1 MNRQQIHLI
10 LLYEFKLG
18 NNAALA
24 ARNINRAWGPLTTN
38 KRTSKRWFTRF
49 QETRVL
55 KKMKVEAERILSGGP
70 PESCVVNSVLMWMD
84 IILINYS
91 SYLIIK

>member
-38 KRTSKRWFTRF
+38 ERTSQDGLLDFV
-49 QETRVL
+49 QETQVL
-55 KKMKVEAERILSGGP
+55 KKMKVEAAHLK
-70 PESCVVNSVLMWMD
+70 
-84 IILINYS
+84 LIMTT
-91 SYLIIK
+91 